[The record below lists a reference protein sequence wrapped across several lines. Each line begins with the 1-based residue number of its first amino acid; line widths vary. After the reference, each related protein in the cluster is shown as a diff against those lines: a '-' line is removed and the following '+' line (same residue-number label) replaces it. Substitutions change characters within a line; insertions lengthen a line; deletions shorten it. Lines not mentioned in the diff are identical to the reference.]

1 MLEEQSK
8 APPFTV
14 NHVHPG
20 ITVCVCFIFYTDKVP
35 MISELSWL
43 DLSGIKGTGAFLFSS
58 FLDF

>member
-14 NHVHPG
+14 NHVPSG
-20 ITVCVCFIFYTDKVP
+20 ITVCVFYFFTDKVP

-43 DLSGIKGTGAFLFSS
+43 DLLGIKRTGAFLFSS
-58 FLDF
+58 FLNF